1 MVQEGNND
9 KMNGFIK
16 TLFLS
21 IPKKQMMALTGLS
34 FCAFLAVH
42 LFGNLTIYGG
52 EQRFNAYSEHLHSF
66 GLLINAAEI
75 GLLVLAIIHILL
87 AALLYLENWQARPV
101 RYVMKKNAGGRT
113 ISSTLMP
120 YTGLYLLVFVILHLL
135 TFHFVDYR
143 AQGIFRLV
151 SDVFSNPG
159 YVVFYAFSMIV
170 AAFHVKHG
178 FWSAFQTLGAN
189 HPKYMP
195 LIRTVSLIFS
205 LFVAAGF
212 GSIPVFMMIN
222 S

>member
-1 MVQEGNND
+1 MS
-9 KMNGFIK
+9 GFTK

-21 IPKKQMMALTGLS
+21 IPKKQLMALTGLG

-52 EQRFNAYSEHLHSF
+52 EQSFNAYSDHLHSL
-66 GLLINAAEI
+66 GVLINVAEI
-75 GLLVLAIIHILL
+75 GLLLMALVHVFFAG
-87 AALLYLENWQARPV
+87 LLYLENWQSRPV

-120 YTGLYLLVFVILHLL
+120 YTGLYLLVFVILHLI
-135 TFHFVDYR
+135 TFHFADR
-143 AQGIFRLV
+143 GGQGIYQLV
-151 SDVFSNPG
+151 ARVFSNPA
-159 YVVFYAFSMIV
+159 YVVFYAFSVIV

-195 LIRTVSLIFS
+195 IIRAISLIFS
-205 LFVAAGF
+205 LCVAAGF
-212 GSIPVFMMIN
+212 GCIPIFVMA
-222 S
+222 ST

>member
-1 MVQEGNND
+1 
-9 KMNGFIK
+9 MNGFIQ
-16 TLFLS
+16 TLFSS
-21 IPKKQMMALTGLS
+21 IAKKQMMALTGLS

-101 RYVMKKNAGGRT
+101 RYAMKKNAGGRT

-151 SDVFSNPG
+151 SDVFSNPV

>member
-1 MVQEGNND
+1 
-9 KMNGFIK
+9 MNGFIQ
-16 TLFLS
+16 TLFSS
-21 IPKKQMMALTGLS
+21 IAKKQMMALTGLS

-75 GLLVLAIIHILL
+75 GLLVLASIHILL

-101 RYVMKKNAGGRT
+101 RYVVKKNAGGRT
-113 ISSTLMP
+113 LSSTLMP

-151 SDVFSNPG
+151 SDVFSNPV